1 MNKSL
6 ADITFWIVIFFF
18 LTLGIDSIIITY
30 PDEGRNAFA
39 TLFMINSGEFIVPYY
54 NGEIRYDKPPL
65 LYYLGIV
72 IYKTLQFLGYENIEL
87 SFRLISV
94 FATIFSAFIVFELSK
109 HFVQNRTYQYLS
121 VILYIGFINIFIESK
136 AFVPEPLLSLFINL
150 SLLSFFKLYRQN
162 QDNTITWIYIFW
174 ISMGLGILSKGIIS
188 IIIVFLVI
196 TVFLLIQRK
205 FYFLKTLFIKP
216 LAVLIGVSLGFSWFI
231 MVGIKTKGDFLYH
244 FFMVHNV
251 GRFTGASNMHPNP
264 FYFYIPVL
272 IINTIPVIEVFTLS
286 LVSFIKNIKNKDE
299 LKNVSF
305 LLVYFLTII
314 VFYSLSKGK
323 VHHYI
328 MPSLIPLS
336 ILISLY
342 IEKLIDNEKN
352 LSKLIFLLY
361 LLPIAALFIKLPIE
375 FMNLKKYLLI
385 TFIIFPIL
393 YFIVLNFNKNLLL
406 HITGLKILIFYIII
420 TTNISVI
427 FPNQKD
433 LFQTIRGNT
442 IFMVGDI
449 STISFYNL
457 YQNKISRTED
467 IWYIINTKSFNQE
480 TIREIQESLYKNKE
494 IL

>member
-162 QDNTITWIYIFW
+162 QDNNITWIYIFW

-188 IIIVFLVI
+188 IIIV
-196 TVFLLIQRK
+196 
-205 FYFLKTLFIKP
+205 
-216 LAVLIGVSLGFSWFI
+216 
-231 MVGIKTKGDFLYH
+231 
-244 FFMVHNV
+244 
-251 GRFTGASNMHPNP
+251 
-264 FYFYIPVL
+264 
-272 IINTIPVIEVFTLS
+272 
-286 LVSFIKNIKNKDE
+286 
-299 LKNVSF
+299 
-305 LLVYFLTII
+305 
-314 VFYSLSKGK
+314 
-323 VHHYI
+323 
-328 MPSLIPLS
+328 
-336 ILISLY
+336 
-342 IEKLIDNEKN
+342 
-352 LSKLIFLLY
+352 
-361 LLPIAALFIKLPIE
+361 
-375 FMNLKKYLLI
+375 
-385 TFIIFPIL
+385 
-393 YFIVLNFNKNLLL
+393 
-406 HITGLKILIFYIII
+406 
-420 TTNISVI
+420 
-427 FPNQKD
+427 
-433 LFQTIRGNT
+433 
-442 IFMVGDI
+442 
-449 STISFYNL
+449 
-457 YQNKISRTED
+457 
-467 IWYIINTKSFNQE
+467 
-480 TIREIQESLYKNKE
+480 
-494 IL
+494 